1 MTKGVVSLQRTIKNT
16 IAVISKEEFSDYLL
30 PHITFNACKEA
41 IVEGSRGVL
50 EYKPDT
56 VRINCGKYIVKFSGD
71 NLCIRAP
78 DTQEVVISGE
88 IVLMEFISC

>member
-1 MTKGVVSLQRTIKNT
+1 MQRTLKNT

-50 EYKPDT
+50 EYKSDT
-56 VRINCGKYIVKFSGD
+56 VRVNCGKYILKFKGD

-78 DTQEVVISGE
+78 DTQEVVVSGE
-88 IVLMEFISC
+88 IVAMEFLSC